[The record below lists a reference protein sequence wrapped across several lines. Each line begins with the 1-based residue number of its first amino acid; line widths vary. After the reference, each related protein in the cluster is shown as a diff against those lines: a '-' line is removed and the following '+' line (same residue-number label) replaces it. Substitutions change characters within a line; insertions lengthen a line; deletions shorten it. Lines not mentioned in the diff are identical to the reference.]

1 MVAALQLIASGGI
14 YIPPESITVP
24 KADMSRTSVAP
35 PLPSLTDRQ
44 SDVMRLLA
52 NGLSYREIASELGIS
67 ESTVKQHAHAVYK
80 TLGVSSRVQAMI
92 ALQRRASRSG

>member
-1 MVAALQLIASGGI
+1 MVAALQLIASGGR

-24 KADMSRTSVAP
+24 KADLSQKNALP
-35 PLPSLTDRQ
+35 QLPSLTDRQ
-44 SDVMRLLA
+44 SGVMRLLA
-52 NGLSYREIASELGIS
+52 NGLSYREIARDLGIS